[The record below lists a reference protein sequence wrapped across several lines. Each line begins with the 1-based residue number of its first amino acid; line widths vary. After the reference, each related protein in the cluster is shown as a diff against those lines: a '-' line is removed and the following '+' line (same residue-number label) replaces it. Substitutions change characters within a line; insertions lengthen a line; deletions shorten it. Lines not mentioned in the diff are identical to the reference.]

1 MMRWHCSRESD
12 TARAASVGEW
22 PEGLRAHTADC
33 SVCRDVALV
42 AGALVD
48 ARRNLPAEPPVAG
61 AGRIWWIAQL
71 RSRRAAAERAVRP
84 IAVMELV
91 AIAAVVPVASGALA
105 SALPTIS
112 SWLAEL
118 RFVSAVA
125 GIDGYSTL
133 PGVSLAASAAL
144 AVLLLASTRAVT
156 RADR

>member
-22 PEGLRAHTADC
+22 PEGLRAHAADC

-42 AGALVD
+42 AGALAND
-48 ARRNLPAEPPVAG
+48 RRNLPAEPPVAG

-84 IAVMELV
+84 IAVMELLALIV
-91 AIAAVVPVASGALA
+91 VVPVASGALA

-118 RFVSAVA
+118 RFVSAVI
-125 GIDGYSTL
+125 GGYATL